1 MTERVRDPKREQEDK
16 IRCAN
21 YLLQMF
27 EKVRGEKLSDDA
39 LLLG

>member
-1 MTERVRDPKREQEDK
+1 MAGEERKRLDVPD
-16 IRCAN
+16 
-21 YLLQMF
+21 LLQMF